1 MKIKLPVIHIPRL
14 PFLAKDSSKRFVS
27 PKTLL
32 LIAWRTLV
40 ARKLRTFLTIFGIIV
55 GIGAIFFLLSFGLGL
70 RNLVTK
76 EVIGDTSIKAI
87 DVSTPNSKIL
97 HLDSEM
103 INKTARLPHVEQ
115 VSKSFSYP
123 GILSYKGS
131 ETDTV
136 AYGVDGSYAHLNAFN
151 LVAGRA
157 ITDADEDAV
166 VVNRAVLRVLAQK
179 DDKSLIGQLLK
190 IVVPLQNTGAS
201 KKQIEKEFK
210 VVGVIDTSTGPE
222 VFIANGMF
230 EGAGVRNYSQLKVV
244 ADDAKNVTGLRKQI
258 ESMGYQTTSPIDTL
272 DQINEVFRIFT
283 FVLVG
288 FGAIGMIVAVLGMF
302 NTLTISLIERTK
314 EIGLMIALGARS
326 RDMFRL
332 FVFEALL
339 LSLSGAIVGILC
351 AIFASVV
358 INAAMNGFARSRGV
372 AEGFQLFSYPLW
384 LIGAMIAFMLLVGF
398 LVVLFP
404 ARRARRINPID
415 ALRRE

>member
-1 MKIKLPVIHIPRL
+1 V
-14 PFLAKDSSKRFVS
+14 
-27 PKTLL
+27 
-32 LIAWRTLV
+32 
-40 ARKLRTFLTIFGIIV
+40 
-55 GIGAIFFLLSFGLGL
+55 LGL
-70 RNLVTK
+70 RNLVAK

-97 HLDSEM
+97 HLDAEM
-103 INKTARLPHVEQ
+103 INKVSRLGHVERI
-115 VSKSFSYP
+115 SKSYSYP
-123 GILSYKGS
+123 GILSFKGS

-136 AYGVDGSYAHLNAFN
+136 TYGIDGNYADLNAFN

-157 ITDADEDAV
+157 ITDTDVDAV

-179 DDKSLIGQLLK
+179 DDRSLLNKELR
-190 IVVPLQNTGAS
+190 IVIPLQNAS
-201 KKQIEKEFK
+201 STKKQIEKEFK

-222 VFIANGMF
+222 VFISNGIF
-230 EGAGVRNYSQLKVV
+230 EGAQVKNYSQVKVV
-244 ADDAKNVTGLRKQI
+244 TDSTESVAGLRKQI
-258 ESMGYQTTSPIDTL
+258 ESLGYQTTSPVDTL

-339 LSLSGAIVGILC
+339 LSLSGAIIGILFAMVAG
-351 AIFASVV
+351 AI
-358 INAAMNGFARSRGV
+358 ITLLMNGFAQSRGV
-372 AEGFQLFSYPLW
+372 TDSFQLFSYPLW
-384 LIGAMIAFMLLVGF
+384 LIASMVGFMLFVGF

-404 ARRARRINPID
+404 ARRARKINPID